1 MKSKVKKIAIRCG
14 IVAAIAFSLF
24 LAAMAVITNIII
36 TPDKI
41 TPIVTEYVNSNYK
54 VRFSADEIDVTFFS
68 SFPHLGLKIT
78 NGNLVSQALHSDT
91 LYTKR
96 DSLLSFNE
104 CRASF
109 ALVRYLMNETICIS
123 KLSVERPKVR
133 LFRDTI
139 GSPNWDIVPLA
150 VDTSTK
156 SETHILLKNISL
168 QNAKFS
174 YVDRITQT
182 SLRLDSAN
190 ISMSGNF
197 DKDDFSVDVKYSNKR
212 TSFRYDGT
220 RFMRRMSLYVDTHI
234 EFDNEEN
241 RYTFEDSRLI
251 VNGVELDAN
260 GWMQPDTVAKKL
272 RMNIDYKLHAPSVE
286 KAFALIPETVLERGA
301 VDAAGNV
308 SLHGN
313 VSGDW
318 GSNVRPIISCKMK
331 MEGVS
336 AKYKSLPY
344 GIDELSADFEAY
356 IDFKDNDKSHLTL
369 NIFHFVG
376 AKTDILAK
384 AKVDNLFVDPHITG
398 TTKSTVNLNNLT
410 QMLPF
415 KPGIGFEGNVVS
427 DVKVDC
433 NWSDIANSDYGRIRL
448 SGTVQCDSLVIYND
462 SIGFRLTNDAFVKFK
477 TNKTLTADARVSYF
491 NMTLPK
497 MSIKMKNLTSKLT
510 TVQCPDTTMIVPVQC
525 ETTAKRL
532 IFRLDSLAIFGKNI
546 VVNALVRPSK
556 AHPKRPYM
564 DFSVHTDTTFARYN
578 KTKVRTEMLGASMIL
593 ERQSDSTWYSDGYF
607 GFSKARIRTPKF
619 KLPIEAS
626 DAKITQGDRTFNI
639 ERAHLSAGSSS
650 VDISGKIHHL
660 FYSIKKG
667 LPFEASFAISG
678 DTINCN
684 ELLASVV
691 DDKDLPQQVD
701 STDISQM
708 DVAAV
713 DSVVT
718 DSVAPRLFVVPANVN
733 VGLTTNVNHVI
744 FGGLSFD
751 DVKGKVDVK
760 NQSLHLLGLTM
771 KQNGTPII
779 STMAYKAT
787 DTEDAY
793 FGCFVRWEHADVGNV
808 VSGLSLDTIMPMLKP
823 LQGRVD
829 CFMAAEARL
838 DTAFNVR
845 MNTLRSAIHIGADS
859 LVLLDG
865 ETFAKMSKMLM
876 FKNKKRNVFDKLSV
890 NILMENGNITI
901 KPFVVDVDR
910 YRAVVGGHQNFD
922 MKMDY
927 HVSILKSPLPF
938 KAGLNI
944 TGTPDDLKFDVT
956 RARLKDFADSQK
968 QAEIDSVSLNAR
980 KDIIRQFYITTGAK
994 IPEQLR

>member
-384 AKVDNLFVDPHITG
+384 AKVDNYL
-398 TTKSTVNLNNLT
+398 STRI
-410 QMLPF
+410 LPAQQ
-415 KPGIGFEGNVVS
+415 N
-427 DVKVDC
+427 
-433 NWSDIANSDYGRIRL
+433 RL
-448 SGTVQCDSLVIYND
+448 
-462 SIGFRLTNDAFVKFK
+462 
-477 TNKTLTADARVSYF
+477 
-491 NMTLPK
+491 
-497 MSIKMKNLTSKLT
+497 
-510 TVQCPDTTMIVPVQC
+510 
-525 ETTAKRL
+525 L
-532 IFRLDSLAIFGKNI
+532 IL
-546 VVNALVRPSK
+546 
-556 AHPKRPYM
+556 
-564 DFSVHTDTTFARYN
+564 
-578 KTKVRTEMLGASMIL
+578 
-593 ERQSDSTWYSDGYF
+593 
-607 GFSKARIRTPKF
+607 
-619 KLPIEAS
+619 
-626 DAKITQGDRTFNI
+626 
-639 ERAHLSAGSSS
+639 
-650 VDISGKIHHL
+650 
-660 FYSIKKG
+660 
-667 LPFEASFAISG
+667 
-678 DTINCN
+678 
-684 ELLASVV
+684 
-691 DDKDLPQQVD
+691 
-701 STDISQM
+701 
-708 DVAAV
+708 
-713 DSVVT
+713 
-718 DSVAPRLFVVPANVN
+718 
-733 VGLTTNVNHVI
+733 
-744 FGGLSFD
+744 
-751 DVKGKVDVK
+751 
-760 NQSLHLLGLTM
+760 
-771 KQNGTPII
+771 II
-779 STMAYKAT
+779 
-787 DTEDAY
+787 
-793 FGCFVRWEHADVGNV
+793 
-808 VSGLSLDTIMPMLKP
+808 
-823 LQGRVD
+823 
-829 CFMAAEARL
+829 
-838 DTAFNVR
+838 
-845 MNTLRSAIHIGADS
+845 
-859 LVLLDG
+859 
-865 ETFAKMSKMLM
+865 
-876 FKNKKRNVFDKLSV
+876 
-890 NILMENGNITI
+890 
-901 KPFVVDVDR
+901 
-910 YRAVVGGHQNFD
+910 
-922 MKMDY
+922 
-927 HVSILKSPLPF
+927 
-938 KAGLNI
+938 
-944 TGTPDDLKFDVT
+944 
-956 RARLKDFADSQK
+956 
-968 QAEIDSVSLNAR
+968 
-980 KDIIRQFYITTGAK
+980 
-994 IPEQLR
+994 